1 MVFGNNSIC
10 VPAMKEIPVCWP
22 KSGKS
27 PSELKDTLRRPKL
40 FSIAAA
46 QVEVKAKVPSNQKVA
61 SHRVNPATVLKLK
74 DPKLFSV

>member
-1 MVFGNNSIC
+1 MATILDSIC
-10 VPAMKEIPVCWP
+10 VPAMKETECWP
-22 KSGKS
+22 KNGKS

-74 DPKLFSV
+74 DPKLFSM

>member
-1 MVFGNNSIC
+1 MNS
-10 VPAMKEIPVCWP
+10 
-22 KSGKS
+22 
-27 PSELKDTLRRPKL
+27 KDTLRRPKL